1 MDSSLSKKWADWTDD
16 DPWDPPSEYIDKNGI
31 KVSYVPPHL
40 RKQSPPADKNKPTIH
55 NKSK

>member
-1 MDSSLSKKWADWTDD
+1 MNPPLSKKWADWTDD

-40 RKQSPPADKNKPTIH
+40 RKKSLPADKNKADNNH
-55 NKSK
+55 K